1 MPSNQDGTTKQGDIH
16 TFQRPCSGLKNW
28 QRRGKKWFAISSV
41 ADWKLL
47 TWLWW
52 FSSAPTWL
60 PYWQLTW
67 LLWPVWPKRF
77 RVRHGSSTTVSSAR
91 LGQSTQCYPA
101 TIMSPLF
108 SWQQCLAI
116 ACSPV
121 LQGGSEPPEMQKIH
135 LGVRGDAPPNHPTS
149 TDMLAYFVS
158 PQATRA
164 GIVHAGYSWPHDW
177 RGPVTGPVQRN
188 GSTPTSLTCGCP
200 PCVLDSHLRRCCTH
214 IATSIS

>member
-1 MPSNQDGTTKQGDIH
+1 MPSNRDGTTKQGDIH

-77 RVRHGSSTTVSSAR
+77 RVRRGSSTTVSSAR
-91 LGQSTQCYPA
+91 LGQSTQCYLRP
-101 TIMSPLF
+101 
-108 SWQQCLAI
+108 SWAHCLA
-116 ACSPV
+116 
-121 LQGGSEPPEMQKIH
+121 GSNVWPSHAALSCRVGQNHRKCKRFTWGWGEMFLPIIQQ
-135 LGVRGDAPPNHPTS
+135 VR
-149 TDMLAYFVS
+149 
-158 PQATRA
+158 
-164 GIVHAGYSWPHDW
+164 
-177 RGPVTGPVQRN
+177 
-188 GSTPTSLTCGCP
+188 TC
-200 PCVLDSHLRRCCTH
+200 LH
-214 IATSIS
+214 IL